1 MARRDPFLHRRGDVF
16 YFFWI
21 DEAGKRHEESLRT
34 TDVDIAKQQYAVRMG
49 EIETGRSPNDM
60 RGWSLQKAGAFW
72 LDHRRLRVSQGT
84 FKAESSVVR
93 NLIRIFGCDA
103 TLTSLADIRRIRS
116 YQDARLKANISP
128 KTVNNEIQVLA
139 SILQLA
145 ELWQRIGHRYKPLR
159 VVKSDLPAALTQEES
174 IRLLTTA
181 ANSIPDAVAPY
192 TASLAFAT
200 GMRSGEI
207 KRLRLGD
214 LHHES
219 THPFLYVRRATTKT
233 DAGARRVVL
242 DRIAVWAARK
252 LVARAHL
259 LGCRSPEDYLLPTD
273 RARHTRPTDPLHG
286 PSGYDPAHP
295 QASWETEWQK
305 FRGVVGIGHR
315 RFHDLRHSYVSRAA
329 EAGVPVAV
337 IQAQVGHLSAQMV
350 AWYTH
355 ISERAQ
361 FKAARQIE
369 DNSPEL
375 SCILGLSAP
384 ESAIAK
390 TETAKQS
397 GMTATASSGGN
408 SAHPSRVAI
417 PRCRYRSA
425 HERLISRTVSGAIK
439 VG

>member
-1 MARRDPFLHRRGDVF
+1 VARRNPFFHLRGEVL
-16 YFFWI
+16 YFFWT
-21 DEAGKRHEESLRT
+21 DETGKRHEESLRT
-34 TDVDIAKQQYAVRMG
+34 TDVDIAKQRYGVRMG

-60 RGWSLQKAGAFW
+60 RGWSLQNASAFW

-93 NLIRIFGCDA
+93 NLVRIFGCDA
-103 TLTSLADIRRIRS
+103 TLTSLADVRRIRS

-128 KTVNNEIQVLA
+128 KTVNNEMQVLA

-145 ELWQRIGHRYKPLR
+145 ELWQRIGHRYKPLL
-159 VVKSDLPAALTQEES
+159 VVKSDLPDALTQEES

-181 ANSIPDAVAPY
+181 ANSIPHAVAPY
-192 TASLAFAT
+192 AAALAFAT

-214 LHHES
+214 LHYES
-219 THPFLYVRRATTKT
+219 AHPFLYVRRATTKT

-242 DRIAVWAARK
+242 DGIAVWAARK

-259 LGCRSPEDYLLPTD
+259 LGSRFPEDCLLPTD

-286 PSGYDPAHP
+286 ASGYDPANP

-305 FRGVVGIGHR
+305 FRSVVGIDHR
-315 RFHDLRHSYVSRAA
+315 RFHDLRHSYISRAA

-361 FKAARQIE
+361 FKAACQIE
-369 DNSPEL
+369 DSSPEL
-375 SCILGLSAP
+375 LRILGLSAAG
-384 ESAIAK
+384 SAIGI
-390 TETAKQS
+390 TETTKQS
-397 GMTATASSGGN
+397 GTTATAANAGDSSR
-408 SAHPSRVAI
+408 PSRVVI
-417 PRCRYRSA
+417 PRWRCRVRMSA
-425 HERLISRTVSGAIK
+425 
-439 VG
+439 

>member
-1 MARRDPFLHRRGDVF
+1 MARRHPFHQRGDVF
-16 YFFWI
+16 YFFWT
-21 DEAGKRHEESLRT
+21 DDAGKRREESLKT
-34 TDVDIAKQQYAVRMG
+34 IDVDVAKQRYEVRMR

-60 RGWSLQKAGAFW
+60 RGWSLQKAGASW

-84 FKAESSVVR
+84 FQAESSVVR
-93 NLIRIFGCDA
+93 NLVRIFGCDA
-103 TLTSLADIRRIRS
+103 TLTSLADFRRIRS

-159 VVKSDLPAALTQEES
+159 VMQSDLPDALTQEES

-181 ANSIPDAVAPY
+181 ANSIPHAVAPY
-192 TASLAFAT
+192 AAVLGFAT

-219 THPFLYVRRATTKT
+219 AHPFLYVRRATTKT

-242 DRIAVWAARK
+242 DRIAVWATRK
-252 LVARAHL
+252 LVARARV

-286 PSGYDPAHP
+286 ASGYDHAHA
-295 QASWETEWQK
+295 QTSWETEWQK
-305 FRGVVGIGHR
+305 FRSIVGIGHR

-361 FKAARQIE
+361 FKAAQQIE

-375 SCILGLSAP
+375 PRILGLSAP
-384 ESAIAK
+384 ESALPTTEPAK
-390 TETAKQS
+390 KS
-397 GMTATASSGGN
+397 VMTATARRVETVRT
-408 SAHPSRVAI
+408 SA
-417 PRCRYRSA
+417 
-425 HERLISRTVSGAIK
+425 
-439 VG
+439 

>member
-1 MARRDPFLHRRGDVF
+1 VARRDPFLHQRGDVF
-16 YFFWI
+16 YFFWV

-34 TDVDIAKQQYAVRMG
+34 TDVDIAKQQYGVRMR

-72 LDHRRLRVSQGT
+72 LDHRKPRVSQGT
-84 FKAESSVVR
+84 LKAESSVVR
-93 NLIRIFGCDA
+93 NLVRIFGGDV
-103 TLTSLADIRRIRS
+103 TLISLADIRRIRS
-116 YQDARLKANISP
+116 YQDARLKANISS

-159 VVKSDLPAALTQEES
+159 VVQSDLPDALTQEES
-174 IRLLTTA
+174 IRLLTAA
-181 ANSIPDAVAPY
+181 ANSSPHAVAPY
-192 TASLAFAT
+192 AAALAFAT

-207 KRLRLGD
+207 KGIRLGD

-219 THPFLYVRRATTKT
+219 THPFLHVRRATTKT

-242 DRIAVWAARK
+242 DRIALWAVRR

-286 PSGYDPAHP
+286 ASGYDPAHP

-305 FRGVVGIGHR
+305 FRSVVGIDHR
-315 RFHDLRHSYVSRAA
+315 RFHDFRHTYISRAA

-337 IQAQVGHLSAQMV
+337 IQAQVGHLSGQMV

-361 FKAARQIE
+361 FKAAQQIE

-375 SCILGLSAP
+375 PRILGLSAP
-384 ESAIAK
+384 ESVIAI

-397 GMTATASSGGN
+397 GITATVSSGGD
-408 SAHPSRVAI
+408 SVHQSRVAT
-417 PRCRYRSA
+417 PRCRRMHSTPV
-425 HERLISRTVSGAIK
+425 RVPVRR
-439 VG
+439 